1 MNIHEIKS
9 ILKELNQLENNWDGY
24 NGHKPLETIL
34 TKSNKFL
41 TKLTTVQLDKVTD
54 IYPNPNGTISIEFHK
69 DKDRRISL
77 EIGETLSSYYF
88 KKNDDEVEFNDNYTL
103 DDKIMLDIISL

>member
-1 MNIHEIKS
+1 MNQSHI
-9 ILKELNQLENNWDGY
+9 
-24 NGHKPLETIL
+24 
-34 TKSNKFL
+34 
-41 TKLTTVQLDKVTD
+41 
-54 IYPNPNGTISIEFHK
+54 